1 MVKELKNIKVT
12 IFGKSYTLAT
22 DDSERDVLNAV
33 EFVDKKMK
41 DLATAIG
48 VNDGYSA
55 AVMLALELA
64 SELNK
69 SKASAELVQ
78 QKVSRLSSLVDSELS

>member
-12 IFGKSYTLAT
+12 IFGKSYVLAT
-22 DDSERDVLNAV
+22 DDSEQSVLDTV

-41 DLATAIG
+41 DLAAAIG
-48 VNDGYSA
+48 ANDGYSA

-78 QKVSRLSSLVDSELS
+78 RKVSSLSSLVDLELS